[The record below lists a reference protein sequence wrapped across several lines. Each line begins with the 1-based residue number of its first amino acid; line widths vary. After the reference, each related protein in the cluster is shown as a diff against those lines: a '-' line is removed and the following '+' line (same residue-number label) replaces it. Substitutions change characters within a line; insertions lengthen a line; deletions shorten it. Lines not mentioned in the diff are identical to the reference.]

1 MQPIQHK
8 FIWYV
13 YLYEMFRPE
22 LARNRKLNSGRK
34 NYFRTYF
41 SIYDFKKRG
50 GLRADSGRKT
60 GAKYVNEVGRNF
72 KLQAESS
79 LRAEF
84 RLQAEFHFTGVTYI
98 TGVIKITGVI

>member
-1 MQPIQHK
+1 MDIL
-8 FIWYV
+8 FFFLNLSDF

-22 LARNRKLNSGRK
+22 SARNRKLNSGRK
-34 NYFRTYF
+34 KYFQAYF

-50 GLRADSGRKT
+50 GFRALSGRKT

-72 KLQAESS
+72 KLRAESS

-84 RLQAEFHFTGVTYI
+84 RLQAEC
-98 TGVIKITGVI
+98 